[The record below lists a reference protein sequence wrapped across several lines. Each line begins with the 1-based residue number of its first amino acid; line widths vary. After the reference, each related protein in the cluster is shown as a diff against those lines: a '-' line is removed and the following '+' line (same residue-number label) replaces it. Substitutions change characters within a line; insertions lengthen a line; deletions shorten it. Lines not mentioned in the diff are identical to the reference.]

1 MRRNNRGNIMTQRS
15 SKKQNIIRK
24 AIVQTH
30 RIGTIT
36 KIIKLD
42 YIAEVRCWCGNNLTI
57 YSSKSIIENECT
69 VCGSPYKLIDQEW
82 TPEECEKYIKARGL
96 DI

>member
-1 MRRNNRGNIMTQRS
+1 MRRNNRGNIMTQKG
-15 SKKQNIIRK
+15 KKEKEKKEIKFESR
-24 AIVQTH
+24 H
-30 RIGTIT
+30 RTGTIS

-42 YIAEVRCWCGNNLTI
+42 YIVEVHCWCGNNLTI
-57 YSSKSIIENECT
+57 DSSKSIIENECT

-96 DI
+96 GI